1 MEEEQKYFILWTTTL
16 RSFSLIEY
24 IVRLH
29 NAQLWCPQF
38 KCVNLEG
45 KEEEVQIY
53 PSYYFILCSKTKMYE
68 MQEYI
73 KDRKYKGMFFLKSG
87 EHVAYLNQS
96 EINQIKYVEDNYT
109 MDKYLG
115 INPNIKIGTMVKISK
130 GPFVGIKGEVAQ
142 IKNTEYLL
150 DLQEKGIRLW
160 CSMDNIEIVS

>member
-16 RSFSLIEY
+16 RSYSLIEY

-29 NAQLWCPQF
+29 SAELWCPQF

-53 PSYYFILCSKTKMYE
+53 PSYYFIRCTKTQVYE

-87 EHVAYLNQS
+87 EHIAYLNQH
-96 EINQIKYVEDNYT
+96 EIEQIKYVEDNYT

-150 DLQEKGIRLW
+150 DLQEKGIKLW

>member
-16 RSFSLIEY
+16 RNSNLIEY
-24 IVRLH
+24 IVKLH
-29 NAQLWCPQF
+29 SGKLWCPQF

-45 KEEEVQIY
+45 KEEDVQIY
-53 PSYYFILCSKTKMYE
+53 PSYYFILCTKTKMYE

-87 EHVAYLNQS
+87 EHIAYLNQHD
-96 EINQIKYVEDNYT
+96 IDQIKYVEENYT

-150 DLQEKGIRLW
+150 DLQEKGIKLW

>member
-1 MEEEQKYFILWTTTL
+1 VEEEQKYFILWTTTL
-16 RSFSLIEY
+16 RSYSLIQY
-24 IVRLH
+24 IVNLH

-53 PSYYFILCSKTKMYE
+53 PSYYFILCTKTKMYE

-87 EHVAYLNQS
+87 EHIAYLNQH
-96 EINQIKYVEDNYT
+96 EIEQIKYVEDNYT

-115 INPNIKIGTMVKISK
+115 INPNIKIGTMVKISN

-150 DLQEKGIRLW
+150 DLQEKGIKLW

>member
-16 RSFSLIEY
+16 RSYSLIEY

-45 KEEEVQIY
+45 KEEDVQIY
-53 PSYYFILCSKTKMYE
+53 PSYYFILCTKTQVYE
-68 MQEYI
+68 IQEYI

-87 EHVAYLNQS
+87 EHIAYLDDE
-96 EINQIKYVEDNYT
+96 EIKQIKYIEANYT

-115 INPNIKIGTMVKISK
+115 INPNIKIGTMVKISN

-150 DLQEKGIRLW
+150 DLQEKGIKLW

>member
-16 RSFSLIEY
+16 RSFSLIKY
-24 IVRLH
+24 IVQMH

-38 KCVNLEG
+38 KCINLEG
-45 KEEEVQIY
+45 KEEDVQIY
-53 PSYYFILCSKTKMYE
+53 PSYYFILCTKTKMYE

-73 KDRKYKGMFFLKSG
+73 KERKYKGMFFLKSG
-87 EHVAYLNQS
+87 DHIAYLNKS
-96 EINQIKYVEDNYT
+96 EIEQIKYVENNYT
-109 MDKYLG
+109 IDKYLG